1 LPITVVTRG
10 KATICPQVLID
21 DGKAS
26 AGDHDFH
33 CVNFTTSVI
42 LIMDINATSPTSE
55 VKEVL
60 QSFYRSACDHEYVFR
75 SIKCAFEF
83 VAYLRLAHVGIV
95 NVTLKDSI
103 FQASSPLRH
112 MH

>member
-1 LPITVVTRG
+1 MPITVVTRG